1 LFCAVP
7 QFNLFLRKLFK
18 TERPFEMKQSTKF
31 FRSLLLVGC
40 VLAIGAFGNKL
51 YAQVEGGAIA
61 AIDEPTDGG
70 GGKPIIVKK
79 SKTANV
85 KSKAT
90 VTTIRPK
97 TVAVRPKPKRWD
109 GFVIGDEYTFMN
121 FEVISAEKPYHTR
134 AAKEGGASGLVQVE
148 ILIDT
153 NGSVL
158 KARART
164 GNKLLH
170 PEAERAAFASKF
182 SRFTFG
188 GKPARA
194 IGFLV
199 YRFGSEDP
207 KPRPLPKR
215 YDWESPFKKNK

>member
-1 LFCAVP
+1 
-7 QFNLFLRKLFK
+7 
-18 TERPFEMKQSTKF
+18 MKQSTKL
-31 FRSLLLVGC
+31 FRSLLFISC

-61 AIDEPTDGG
+61 AIDEPSEAGG
-70 GGKPIIVKK
+70 GVSSKPTIVKK
-79 SKTANV
+79 SKTSNV
-85 KSKAT
+85 KSKAS
-90 VTTIRPK
+90 VPASRPK
-97 TVAVRPKPKRWD
+97 TVAARPKPKRWD

-121 FEVISAEKPYHTR
+121 FEVISAEKPYYTR
-134 AAKEGGASGLVQVE
+134 DAKAGGASGLVQVE

-158 KARART
+158 NARART